1 MGPSAELSRI
11 ACYEEE
17 RRGIFI
23 HRDLL
28 QGTPFGPG
36 DRFAI
41 LPRPAQLF
49 SVTLVRDPAGPI
61 LFDRHGIFLERTRR
75 LDILL
80 GGIFERYAV
89 LLDPARPDTLR
100 LRPLEALHD
109 PGQAWF

>member
-1 MGPSAELSRI
+1 MGPSAEPSRI

-28 QGTPFGPG
+28 QGTPFRPG

-75 LDILL
+75 LDVLL

-89 LLDPARPDTLR
+89 LLDPARPETLR
-100 LRPLEALHD
+100 LRPLEALRD